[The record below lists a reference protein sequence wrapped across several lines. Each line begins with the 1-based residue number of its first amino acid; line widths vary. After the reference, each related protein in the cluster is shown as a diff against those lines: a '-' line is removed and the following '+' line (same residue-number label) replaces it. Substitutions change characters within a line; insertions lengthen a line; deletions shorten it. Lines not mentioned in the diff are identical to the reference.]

1 MPVAE
6 SLSKLTLIFSSEH
19 TYSKQLSTSV
29 SMKLKQSLHLFLSY
43 SMAQSSP
50 HGNAV
55 PVGYV
60 YFNFVDDII
69 FSYNGLEPKTTHM
82 FCLVHQAVALGQN
95 LPSPAA
101 SYDQETKPLQTQCSP
116 NDDSSLTFKT
126 NSSVQAFQHSLIES
140 DNIRV
145 SDVYGSPRAFVGHH
159 KFSYLDTI

>member
-69 FSYNGLEPKTTHM
+69 FSYNGLEPKTTHVLSSSSGGGTGGKICRLQLHLM
-82 FCLVHQAVALGQN
+82 TKRPNPFKHNVARMMT
-95 LPSPAA
+95 A
-101 SYDQETKPLQTQCSP
+101 
-116 NDDSSLTFKT
+116 
-126 NSSVQAFQHSLIES
+126 HSLLKPTHLC
-140 DNIRV
+140 R
-145 SDVYGSPRAFVGHH
+145 H
-159 KFSYLDTI
+159 FSTV